1 MKITEAKITFT
12 ADIASYCMEEVV
24 NKGKLLDYFVE
35 ALRQSS
41 DREYSF
47 VFSNMALR
55 TEGEVEV
62 TI

>member
-12 ADIASYCMEEVV
+12 ADIASYCMDDVV
-24 NKGKLLDYFVE
+24 KKGKLLDYLVD
-35 ALRQSS
+35 ALRQNS
-41 DREYSF
+41 DREYDF
-47 VFSNMALR
+47 VFSNMELR